1 MANLVIVESP
11 SKASTIKGYLGA
23 NYKVLAS
30 IGHVR
35 DLPKST
41 LGIDIDNDFDAKYI
55 NIRGKASLINE
66 LKKEAK
72 NAEKVYL
79 ATDPDREGEAISWHL
94 ATVLGLDEKKAVRI
108 SFNEVTKKAVRE
120 AIHHPE
126 SINMDLV
133 NSQQARRILDRIIGY
148 QISPLFWRKVRNGLS
163 AGRVQS
169 VAARLIVEREK
180 EINNFVSEESW
191 TVDGIFE
198 NGEKRPFKLRFY
210 GTSSGKITLKNKEE
224 TDQILSALKS
234 AVCHISDF
242 KKGSKK
248 RNPAPPFTT
257 SQLQREANRR
267 LNFQSKKT
275 MRIAQELYEGISLGK
290 RGEHGLITY
299 MRTDSVRV
307 SGDAAQAAETFIK
320 ERFGEKYY
328 PATRRVFKSRGS
340 AQDAHEAIRPSDV
353 NLTPELIKEHLSA
366 DQYKL
371 YKLIWCRFVASQME
385 AASYDTVSVEA
396 SAVSGKKTYI
406 FKGKGESLKFDGFMS
421 VYNATPDDEEEDE
434 ENVKFPKLSENETIE
449 LKELCEKQNFS
460 QPPLRYTE
468 DTLIKVLE
476 EKGIGRPSTYAPTI
490 TTILSRGYIERD
502 GKFFRPTSLGEVITE
517 LMSEY
522 FAPIIDYKFTAN
534 METSLDRIADG
545 EIEYKGVLKDFYKD
559 FKVLLEKAEK
569 EAEKVSAETS
579 EQVLDIICDK
589 CGAKMVVKRGRF
601 GRFAA
606 CPNYPECKNTKPL
619 DASGNIVEKREATH
633 VEGMTC
639 PDCGAGVIL
648 RKGRFGEFY
657 ACEKYP
663 ECKFTKQLSR
673 EAGVTCPKCSGKVIV
688 KRAGKRVFY
697 GCENYPKCDF
707 STWYMPTGEKCPDC
721 NDGFMVVKKQ
731 GDAPSCSNRACPSYK
746 KNKQEKK

>member
-55 NIRGKASLINE
+55 NIRGKANLINE

-120 AIHHPE
+120 AIHHPA

-169 VAARLIVEREK
+169 VATRLIVEREK
-180 EINNFVSEESW
+180 EINDFVSEESW

-198 NGEKRPFKLRFY
+198 NSEHRPFKLRFY
-210 GTSSGKITLKNKEE
+210 GTPSGKITLKNKAE
-224 TDQILSALKS
+224 TDEILSALKS
-234 AVCHISDF
+234 AICHVSDF

-257 SQLQREANRR
+257 SQLQQEANRR

-275 MRIAQELYEGISLGK
+275 MRIAQELYEGVSLGK

-307 SGDAAQAAETFIK
+307 SEDAAQAAETFIK

-328 PATRRVFKSRGS
+328 PATRRVFKAKGS
-340 AQDAHEAIRPSDV
+340 AQDAHEAIRPADV
-353 NLTPELIKEHLSA
+353 TLTPELIKEHLSA

-421 VYNATPDDEEEDE
+421 VYNVTPDEEEEDE
-434 ENVKFPKLSENETIE
+434 ENVKFPKLSQNEEIQ

-468 DTLIKVLE
+468 ATLIKVLE
-476 EKGIGRPSTYAPTI
+476 EKGIGRPSTYTPTI

-502 GKFFRPTSLGEVITE
+502 GKFFRPTSLGEVITQ

-522 FAPIIDYKFTAN
+522 FASIIDYKFTAN

-569 EAEKVSAETS
+569 EAEKVSGDSA

-619 DASGNIVEKREATH
+619 DSSGNVVEKKEATL

-721 NDGFMVVKKQ
+721 SDGFMVIKKQ

-746 KNKQEKK
+746 KSKEKK